1 MRSKSKKDRSN
12 VGEGAKYNVSFCIRP
27 HCDKRLTISNFM
39 TQL

>member
-1 MRSKSKKDRSN
+1 MRSKSKKRMSK

-27 HCDKRLTISNFM
+27 HCDKGFSISDLM